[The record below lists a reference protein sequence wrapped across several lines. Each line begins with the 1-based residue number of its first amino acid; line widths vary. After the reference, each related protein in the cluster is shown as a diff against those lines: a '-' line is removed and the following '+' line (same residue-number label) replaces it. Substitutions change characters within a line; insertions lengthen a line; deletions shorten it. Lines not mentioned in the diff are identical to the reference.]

1 MPPISKARPAKRL
14 RSETSGIDETDR
26 RILIALDEDARLS
39 MPELGR
45 LVGLSPP
52 SVTERVRRLTRTGVI
67 RGFTIDVDLGV
78 LGYGIQAM
86 VRIRPLPGKLHIV
99 QQLIEERPAIIACDK
114 VTGDDPFL
122 ARLVVGS
129 IEEMDEVLEA
139 LSEHATTS
147 TMVVKTAAFC
157 PRLPPL

>member
-1 MPPISKARPAKRL
+1 VPPISKAKPAKHV
-14 RSETSGIDETDR
+14 RSETSGIDAIDR
-26 RILIALDEDARLS
+26 RIRIALDEDGRLS

-45 LVGLSPP
+45 IVGLSPP
-52 SVTERVRRLTRTGVI
+52 SVTERVRRLKRTGVI
-67 RGFTIDVDLGV
+67 RGFTIDVDLGA

-99 QQLIEERPAIIACDK
+99 QRLIEERPDIIACDK
-114 VTGDDPFL
+114 VTGDDPFI
-122 ARLVVGS
+122 ARLVVRT
-129 IEEMDEVLEA
+129 IEDMDGVLEA

-147 TMVVKTAAFC
+147 TMVVKAAAVR